1 MLSITSI
8 LNRELL
14 TVKGWSILR
23 GSHLLTSLLVCGVS
37 LASAQSD
44 FGHFLFVDPLSP
56 GDHRPAG
63 TALDKQPLFQGDT
76 AWRANKGVTV
86 STNGVTA
93 SGPGGSGAH
102 HALPAVAG
110 TVRVQ
115 ADLCPAGSGFTGL
128 AVGRGDLS
136 GNFWVNCE
144 ILFYAHANQCG
155 LLVGK
160 LDWSPT
166 LNEAALK
173 LTAPTNRLELLVDT
187 LARTLTL
194 RVNGAIALDA
204 APLPPTIRVNNL
216 TAAGFRFNEPVS
228 AGRPSV
234 SGYRAEAV
242 NIATSG
248 LQPVDL
254 GMVLVTP
261 DAPAV
266 LRWKAGL
273 RGQSTRVP
281 YIVRDYTGSEEAK
294 ADAALDSDGS
304 VTVTRAFARGYHEI
318 VFPEADQTFGILS
331 LEPHT
336 GSADPFFGIDAALT
350 MLETRPAARTNL
362 VACLKRT
369 GIAIARERLSLG
381 SISPKPGVFNWDA
394 TERRPESMRAIYRE
408 AGVEVLDSLWGVTK
422 SLEPG
427 LNNKHPQNLVET
439 AAAWSPIV
447 ARFGSGWGAYEVG
460 NEPDLDL
467 PAMPADQYA
476 AVVKAGAF
484 ASDRTAPRKPV
495 IAGAF
500 ATVPPGLYFEACAA
514 NGLLDCVDG
523 LSFHQ
528 YDRAPAMQSQVQAYR
543 DFMSAHGKPGLPL
556 WLTECGHYWALGP
569 DRPPRDQDADS
580 AREIS
585 AKAVEAR
592 ACGIHSFFPFVMP
605 FYEEG
610 GSKSFSLFGREV
622 TPLRSYAAYA
632 ACASALS
639 GRDYCGDL
647 RTDDPNVRLSRV
659 FAGKDGVHV
668 AVLYSDKLDSGLSVR
683 LPVVPRLVT
692 GADGRTL
699 PAAADGTAPLPDALG
714 YVWFASEPPEG
725 ALIRDTPAARLLA
738 TSRQTVP
745 VRGAASPVVL
755 QFPYSAALGQISKRA
770 YHVTQATAA
779 ALPITVRVQNM
790 GDIALTVAPV
800 LHLPGPQP
808 RQLPHDALTVQ
819 PHAIASASWTVD
831 ATAAL
836 DVCEIRHLSVTAT
849 CEQAPGI
856 LPLALPMLVDGQLDE
871 ILARFPKQER
881 IPIDET
887 ARWKVRTG
895 GGTQNFSSPDGK
907 TWRMD
912 MTFLHLGDAW
922 AYPYFTLPGP
932 IDPKVFSGIV
942 LRARAM
948 KKASNNMLI
957 LVEEKD
963 RREIRAS
970 DLYVAD
976 GQWHSVYVPFDQLRY
991 FTAGMQNEPLRL
1003 DRISTL
1009 SVGLVSR
1016 ELANTLE
1023 VSDLILVGTG
1033 TAHN

>member
-1 MLSITSI
+1 MPLSLHSAASSAGAFAA
-8 LNRELL
+8 LL
-14 TVKGWSILR
+14 LK
-23 GSHLLTSLLVCGVS
+23 CAS

-44 FGHFLFVDPLSP
+44 ASQFLFADPLLP
-56 GDHRPAG
+56 ADHRPAG
-63 TALDKQPLFQGDT
+63 AALDKQPLAQGDT
-76 AWRANKGVTV
+76 AWRATKGVTV

-102 HALPAVAG
+102 HSLPAVAG

-144 ILFYAHANQCG
+144 ILFYSHANRCG

-160 LDWSPT
+160 LDWSSK
-166 LNEAALK
+166 LNEAASK
-173 LTAPTNRLELLVDT
+173 LTAPANRLELLVDT

-204 APLPPTIRVNNL
+204 APLPPTVRVNSL
-216 TAAGFRFNEPVS
+216 AAAGFRFNEPVT

-242 NIATSG
+242 NIATAG
-248 LQPVDL
+248 LEPVDL
-254 GMVLVTP
+254 GMAFVMP

-281 YIVRDYTGSEEAK
+281 YVVRDYTGGEEAQ
-294 ADAALDSDGS
+294 ADAKLDADGS
-304 VTVTRAFARGYHEI
+304 VTVTRAFACGYHEI
-318 VFPEADQTFGILS
+318 AFPEANQTFGILS

-336 GSADPFFGIDAALT
+336 GPADPFFGIDAALT
-350 MLETRPAARTNL
+350 MLETRPAVRTHL

-381 SISPKPGVFNWDA
+381 SISPKPGIFNWDA

-408 AGVEVLDSLWGVTK
+408 AGVEVLDSLWGLTK
-422 SLEPG
+422 SLEPC

-439 AAAWSPIV
+439 AAAWSPIA

-467 PAMPADQYA
+467 PAMPADQYV

-500 ATVPPGLYFEACAA
+500 ATVPPGPYFETCAA

-528 YDRAPAMQSQVQAYR
+528 YDRAPAMQGQVQSYR
-543 DFMSAHGKPGLPL
+543 NFLSAHGKPGLPL
-556 WLTECGHYWALGP
+556 WLTECGHCWALGP
-569 DRPPRDQDADS
+569 DRPPREQDADS

-610 GSKSFSLFGREV
+610 GSKSFSLFGREA
-622 TPLRSYAAYA
+622 TPLRSYVAYA

-639 GRDYCGDL
+639 GRGYCGDL

-668 AVLYSDKLDSGLSVR
+668 AVLYSDKLDARLRVR
-683 LPVVPRLVT
+683 LPVAPRRIT

-699 PAAADGTAPLPDALG
+699 SAAADGTVPLPDALG
-714 YVWFASEPPEG
+714 YVWFDGEPTAG
-725 ALIRDTPAARLLA
+725 ALIRDTPAASLLA
-738 TSRQTVP
+738 ASRMAVP
-745 VRGAASPVVL
+745 ARSTASPVVL
-755 QFPYSAALGQISKRA
+755 QFPYSAALGQLSKRA
-770 YHVTQATAA
+770 YHATKATAA
-779 ALPITVRVQNM
+779 ALPITVRVQNL
-790 GDIALTVAPV
+790 GDTLLTVAPV
-800 LHLPGPQP
+800 LHVPGPQP
-808 RQLPHDALTVQ
+808 RQIPHDALTIQ
-819 PHAIASASWTVD
+819 PHTIASASWTVD

-836 DVCEIRHLSVTAT
+836 DVCEIRHLRVTAA
-849 CEQAPGI
+849 CEQAPDV
-856 LPLALPMLVDGQLDE
+856 LPLALPMLVDGELDE

-881 IPIDET
+881 LPIAET

-895 GGTQNFSSPDGK
+895 GGTQKFSSPDGK

-912 MTFLHLGDAW
+912 MAFLHLGDAW
-922 AYPYFTLPGP
+922 AYPYFALPSP
-932 IDPKVFSGIV
+932 IDPKVFSGLV
-942 LRARAM
+942 LKARVM

-957 LVEEKD
+957 LVEEND

-991 FTAGMQNEPLRL
+991 FTPGMQNEPLRL

-1016 ELANTLE
+1016 ELTNTLE